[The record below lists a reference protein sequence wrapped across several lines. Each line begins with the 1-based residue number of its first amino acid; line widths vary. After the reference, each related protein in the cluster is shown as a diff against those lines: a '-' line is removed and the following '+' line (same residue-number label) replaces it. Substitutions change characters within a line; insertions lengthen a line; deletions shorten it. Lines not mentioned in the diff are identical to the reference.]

1 MVDAGSALEV
11 GAGAASTQRSTRSN
25 EASTRSACGCRCAI
39 PVTPE
44 WRRADRRS
52 PTVDGRAD
60 GIASGDP
67 SQPAAELW
75 RLHRPTCR
83 MMVPVVRRLMLV
95 SLLVGLVACSSPGSV
110 QPASMRRGTVVF
122 EGGDRLRVR
131 IAETQAERA
140 AGLMHVMALAAD
152 DGMAFV
158 FDGPVTDRFW
168 MKDTL
173 IPLSVAFVAG
183 DDRIISVSD
192 MDPCTA
198 DPCPTYPASGPYT
211 MAVEANLGWF
221 HDHGVDVGSDAQLE
235 PADG

>member
-1 MVDAGSALEV
+1 MRLNADAQADRVSDAD
-11 GAGAASTQRSTRSN
+11 
-25 EASTRSACGCRCAI
+25 SACSPSCASI
-39 PVTPE
+39 PLN
-44 WRRADRRS
+44 R
-52 PTVDGRAD
+52 GRAPRVKLRSCRSSQLAPELLRRRKP
-60 GIASGDP
+60 ASG
-67 SQPAAELW
+67 
-75 RLHRPTCR
+75 
-83 MMVPVVRRLMLV
+83 MMAPVVRRTLLV

-110 QPASMRRGTVVF
+110 PLPSMRVGAVVF
-122 EGGDRLRVR
+122 GGGDRLHVR
-131 IAETQAERA
+131 IAETPTERSE
-140 AGLMHVMALAAD
+140 GLMHVMALAPD

-173 IPLSVAFVAG
+173 IPLSVAFVAQDG
-183 DDRIISVSD
+183 TIVSVSD

-221 HDHGVDVGSDAQLE
+221 HDHGVGVGSNARLE

>member
-1 MVDAGSALEV
+1 
-11 GAGAASTQRSTRSN
+11 
-25 EASTRSACGCRCAI
+25 
-39 PVTPE
+39 
-44 WRRADRRS
+44 
-52 PTVDGRAD
+52 
-60 GIASGDP
+60 
-67 SQPAAELW
+67 
-75 RLHRPTCR
+75 
-83 MMVPVVRRLMLV
+83 MMDPVVRRLMLV
-95 SLLVGLVACSSPGSV
+95 SLLLGLVACSSPGSV
-110 QPASMRRGTVVF
+110 QPASMGRGTVVF

-173 IPLSVAFVAG
+173 IPLSVAFVAEDG
-183 DDRIISVSD
+183 RIISVSD

-221 HDHGVDVGSDAQLE
+221 HDHGVDIGSDARLE